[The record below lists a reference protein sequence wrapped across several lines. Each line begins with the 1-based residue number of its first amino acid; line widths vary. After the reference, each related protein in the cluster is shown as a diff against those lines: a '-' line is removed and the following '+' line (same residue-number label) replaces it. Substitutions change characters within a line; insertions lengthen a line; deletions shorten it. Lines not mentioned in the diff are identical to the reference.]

1 MANENA
7 DVMQPGC
14 GVKDVVVERF
24 TLRKLLREFVQTRLM
39 AQFVRRI
46 GLGTDVIGNSLP
58 VVGFW
63 HGPIKKLNRLHKL
76 HTGRRQS
83 IKALRR
89 EDKEKTQGTR
99 FVFLDRD
106 GRSPQARTADHMSG
120 NSVWKI
126 SLGILRLG
134 FCGILLALF
143 GSPNA
148 IAEGTNSPVQS
159 GETNSLEL
167 QTYLQLQE
175 QLHATRLAIESVG
188 IEAKQAAAQNAEQLA
203 ARLHALEQAVAAQRA
218 KELEAMQSSNRNML
232 YVAGAF
238 ASIGCVAM
246 LLMGYFQWRTV
257 NRLAELSAGFPAG
270 AIALGGLRPIAALG
284 PGGTHEVTA
293 APITNPNPE
302 LLETIHR
309 LEKRVHEL
317 EHSSPP
323 PLANGDPAGDPHH
336 SNGHDS
342 NGSSAPVPAE
352 KNVHLLLGKG
362 QSLLNIDKAE
372 EAMAC
377 FDEVLALEPN
387 NADAL
392 VKKGTAL
399 ERLRKLNEAIE
410 CYDHAIAADSSMTIA
425 YLYKGGLFN
434 RMERFTEA
442 LECYEMAL
450 RTQEERREAV

>member
-1 MANENA
+1 
-7 DVMQPGC
+7 
-14 GVKDVVVERF
+14 
-24 TLRKLLREFVQTRLM
+24 
-39 AQFVRRI
+39 
-46 GLGTDVIGNSLP
+46 
-58 VVGFW
+58 
-63 HGPIKKLNRLHKL
+63 
-76 HTGRRQS
+76 
-83 IKALRR
+83 
-89 EDKEKTQGTR
+89 
-99 FVFLDRD
+99 
-106 GRSPQARTADHMSG
+106 
-120 NSVWKI
+120 
-126 SLGILRLG
+126 
-134 FCGILLALF
+134 
-143 GSPNA
+143 
-148 IAEGTNSPVQS
+148 
-159 GETNSLEL
+159 
-167 QTYLQLQE
+167 LQE
-175 QLHATRLAIESVG
+175 QVHATRLSIESVG
-188 IEAKQAAAQNAEQLA
+188 NEAKQAAAQNAEQLA

-238 ASIGCVAM
+238 ASIGCLAM

-270 AIALGGLRPIAALG
+270 AIALGGPRPIAALG
-284 PGGTHEVTA
+284 PGGTHEGTA
-293 APITNPNPE
+293 APVINANPE

-323 PLANGDPAGDPHH
+323 PLANGDPTSDPHH

-342 NGSSAPVPAE
+342 NGLSAPMQAE

-362 QSLLNIDKAE
+362 QSLLNMDKPE
-372 EAMAC
+372 EALAC
-377 FDEVLALEPN
+377 FDEALALEPN

-410 CYDHAIAADSSMTIA
+410 CYDHAIAADVSMTIA